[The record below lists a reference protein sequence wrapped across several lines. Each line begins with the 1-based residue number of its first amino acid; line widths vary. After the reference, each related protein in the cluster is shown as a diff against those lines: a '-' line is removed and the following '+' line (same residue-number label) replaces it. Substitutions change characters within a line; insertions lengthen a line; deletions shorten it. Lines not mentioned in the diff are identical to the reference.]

1 MTVLKILY
9 SSSKYYINFHFTR
22 HKKTYY
28 ENYFSLFPML
38 VDAIQLFVAHS
49 RFSKTLLFSKT
60 WKIYWARSFIQ
71 DDCFR
76 CTIHHLNY
84 SRNRSIAYSKLIEV
98 GYCCWT
104 WIWNN
109 QKISCYK
116 QIQENDNLV
125 LFLFLKRFIVPSS
138 MYI

>member
-9 SSSKYYINFHFTR
+9 SSSNCYKNFHFTKY
-22 HKKTYY
+22 KKTYY

-60 WKIYWARSFIQ
+60 WKICWSRSFIQ

-76 CTIHHLNY
+76 CTFHYLNY
-84 SRNRSIAYSKLIEV
+84 SRNRSNAYSKLIKV
-98 GYCCWT
+98 GYCCRT
-104 WIWNN
+104 WVWSN
-109 QKISCYK
+109 QKINFDM
-116 QIQENDNLV
+116 QIPKNDNLV
-125 LFLFLKRFIVPSS
+125 CKMLS
-138 MYI
+138 